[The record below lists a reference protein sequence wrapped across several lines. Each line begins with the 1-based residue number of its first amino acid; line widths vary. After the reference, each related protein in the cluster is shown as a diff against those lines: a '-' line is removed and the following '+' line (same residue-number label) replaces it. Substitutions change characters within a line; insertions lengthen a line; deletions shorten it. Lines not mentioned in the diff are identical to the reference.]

1 MKTLKS
7 CGRFAAVSPPVM
19 TLLLSTYRNSAAIV
33 VRAEIVQGKTASA
46 AAAGDGGPNGKEDG

>member
-1 MKTLKS
+1 
-7 CGRFAAVSPPVM
+7 M